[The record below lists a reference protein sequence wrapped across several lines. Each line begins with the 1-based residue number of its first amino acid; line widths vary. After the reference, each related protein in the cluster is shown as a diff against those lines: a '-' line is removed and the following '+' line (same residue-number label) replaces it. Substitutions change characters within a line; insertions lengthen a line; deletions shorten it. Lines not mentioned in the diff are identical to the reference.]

1 LLEILGVDTLGS
13 VVISLERERFTPGEE
28 GKTVAASLLKTPLRS
43 RIFWNGAKFRAAA
56 TSAIIKK
63 FPANMRP

>member
-1 LLEILGVDTLGS
+1 M
-13 VVISLERERFTPGEE
+13 
-28 GKTVAASLLKTPLRS
+28 VAASLLKTPLRS